1 MKTSSKLR
9 RLQRMRELKRQR
21 RRFFSILM
29 VVFVLFAHSAF
40 SKQESADD
48 KVEVITVT
56 VEPGDTLWEIA
67 LEYKKAGED
76 TRDFMYE
83 IAATNGVK
91 DCNIVSG
98 QLLYIPVSK

>member
-9 RLQRMRELKRQR
+9 RLQRMRKLKRQR

-40 SKQESADD
+40 SKQESSDD
-48 KVEVITVT
+48 KVEVITIT
-56 VEPGDTLWEIA
+56 VQPGDTLWEIA
-67 LEYKKAGED
+67 LEYKSPGED

-91 DCNIVSG
+91 DCNILSG
-98 QLLYIPVSK
+98 QTLYIPVSK